1 VNTLAGFKADAPAA
15 MREAYEKL
23 VMMIAPMMPHLA
35 EEAWALLG
43 HDTMIVRAGW
53 PKADP
58 ALVAQDTVTLAVQ
71 INGKRRDEIA
81 LKKDLPAAEVEA
93 AVLALDSIVRA
104 LEGKAPKKVI
114 VVPNRIVNLVI

>member
-1 VNTLAGFKADAPAA
+1 
-15 MREAYEKL
+15 
-23 VMMIAPMMPHLA
+23 
-35 EEAWALLG
+35 
-43 HDTMIVRAGW
+43 MIVHAAW

-71 INGKRRDEIA
+71 INGKRRDEIT
-81 LKKDLPAAEVEA
+81 LKKDLPAGDVEA
-93 AVLALDSIVRA
+93 AVLALDSVVRA